1 MLLAAST
8 SGTTICS
15 TVRDLWERGEL
26 STLALDEVMRLDPC
40 RGTNVSTSFSPT
52 SSSQRSLRKSNSK
65 RSPAKADPTKAWAF
79 KLLGARAAELDR
91 EWSQMQTPTLTNFDA
106 PQYPLAFQA
115 LWLGLTRTL
124 FTAGHLPIDSAGGK
138 HRNHR
143 WTIAR
148 YYIDKALSAP
158 AYKALGDGKVCAE
171 VGDKHFLHAYFSTCA
186 EMLAV
191 DLKDPKAD
199 VLIDLV
205 HPDWTDPRIKQAHF
219 DLLVVGE
226 VMEHID
232 RANVALATLVRLL
245 KPGGTIVWTT
255 PFLMQYHA
263 NPGDENRYSPTRV
276 DALFDRAG
284 LDTVKSDGVGNWLAV
299 TLYLAGFG
307 TDETHS
313 SELDAPDRDG
323 SRPYWIDVIAVGRK
337 RTSALDSRAAPAL
350 PAPGEAPNPSWIPI
364 CCHLEHGPHGH
375 YAKRYYKQLD
385 ATSFEEVAQPE
396 ARPPKVTSSGAWILD
411 PNYTYNFD
419 KALALAVLDLARG
432 SSLLELGAGLGCY
445 ARSFTLHK
453 TSYGLKS
460 FLAIDGAANVA
471 QLTHGLVVTRDLTR
485 PFDLDIPMADWV
497 LCLEVGEHIPVA
509 LTEPFVDNLAGKAKK
524 GLIVSWSNN
533 CQRGVGHVNCRSN
546 DNVIKLFGA
555 RRFIYDENATETLRA
570 ATIWPYFKPTIL
582 VFQKAQNFLSADLRS
597 RRPG

>member
-1 MLLAAST
+1 MLMLWVTST

-26 STLALDEVMRLDPC
+26 STLAFDEVMRLDPC
-40 RGTNVSTSFSPT
+40 RTNVSTSFSPT
-52 SSSQRSLRKSNSK
+52 SSSRRSLKYWGKSNSK
-65 RSPAKADPTKAWAF
+65 QSSAKADPTKAWAF
-79 KLLGARAAELDR
+79 KLLGARAAELDG
-91 EWSQMQTPTLTNFDA
+91 EWSQMQTPTLANFDV
-106 PQYPLAFQA
+106 PQYHLAFQA

-124 FTAGHLPIDSAGGK
+124 FTARILPVDPAGGK

-148 YYIDKALSAP
+148 YYIDKALRAP
-158 AYKALGDGKVCAE
+158 EVKALGDGKVCAE
-171 VGDKHFLHAYFSTCA
+171 VGDKHFLHTYFPTCA

-199 VLIDLV
+199 VLVDLV

-232 RANVALATLVRLL
+232 RVDVALATLVRLL

-276 DALFDRAG
+276 NALFDRAG

-337 RTSALDSRAAPAL
+337 RTTAASPLRTKAPDLD
-350 PAPGEAPNPSWIPI
+350 WIPV
-364 CCHLEHGPHGH
+364 CCHLVHQQHGPPV
-375 YAKRYYKQLD
+375 KRYYKQLT
-385 ATSFEEVAQPE
+385 ATSFEEVAKPE
-396 ARPPKVTSSGAWILD
+396 ARPPEVGSNGAWILD
-411 PNYTYNFD
+411 PNYAYNFD
-419 KALALAVLDLARG
+419 APLARAVLTLAHG

-453 TSYGLKS
+453 ESYGLKS
-460 FLAIDGAANVA
+460 FFAIDGAANVA
-471 QLTHGLVVTRDLTR
+471 QLTQGLVVARDLTR
-485 PFDLDIPMADWV
+485 PLGLDILMADWV
-497 LCLEVGEHIPVA
+497 LCLEVGEHIPLA
-509 LTEPFVDNLAGKAKK
+509 LTEPFVDNLVGKAKK
-524 GLIVSWSNN
+524 GVVVSWSNN
-533 CQRGVGHVNCRSN
+533 CRRGRGHVNCRSN
-546 DNVIKLFGA
+546 DNVIELFAA
-555 RRFIYDENATETLRA
+555 RGFIYDDNATETLRA
-570 ATIWPYFKPTIL
+570 ATVWHYFKSTIL
-582 VFQKAQNFLSADLRS
+582 VFQKT
-597 RRPG
+597 

>member
-1 MLLAAST
+1 MLMLWVTST

-26 STLALDEVMRLDPC
+26 STLAFDEVMRLDPC
-40 RGTNVSTSFSPT
+40 RTNVSTSFSPT
-52 SSSQRSLRKSNSK
+52 SSSRRSLKYWGKSNSK
-65 RSPAKADPTKAWAF
+65 QSPAKTDPTKAWAF
-79 KLLGARAAELDR
+79 KLLGARAAELDG
-91 EWSQMQTPTLTNFDA
+91 EWSQMQTPTLANFDV
-106 PQYPLAFQA
+106 PQYHLAFQA

-124 FTAGHLPIDSAGGK
+124 FTARILPVDPAGGK
-138 HRNHR
+138 HRKHR

-148 YYIDKALSAP
+148 YYIDKALRAP
-158 AYKALGDGKVCAE
+158 EVKALGDGKVCAE
-171 VGDKHFLHAYFSTCA
+171 VGDKHFLHTYFPTCA

-199 VLIDLV
+199 VLVDLV

-232 RANVALATLVRLL
+232 RVDVALATLVRLL

-276 DALFDRAG
+276 NALFDRAG

-337 RTSALDSRAAPAL
+337 RTSSLDSRAMPTAETPALSLEAALRRVQPGSNRRAWKSMVAPAKLQHLYESVLHNISVAEHPVDGAFVECGVWRGGATMMMLYAEFAALFRDGSRPHRDVWLFDTFEGMPVPGKRDGSRAARRWDNVQASIANNSAARERTAGWSAEDMATGGDGGEYVDTSGQVRWNYGPIDIVRKNIESTTYPSERVRYIKGKVEDTLTSPGQVL
-350 PAPGEAPNPSWIPI
+350 PQKIALLRLDTDWYKSVHESSFRRLRCAPRQYVYCRTP
-364 CCHLEHGPHGH
+364 
-375 YAKRYYKQLD
+375 
-385 ATSFEEVAQPE
+385 AQP
-396 ARPPKVTSSGAWILD
+396 T
-411 PNYTYNFD
+411 
-419 KALALAVLDLARG
+419 
-432 SSLLELGAGLGCY
+432 
-445 ARSFTLHK
+445 RSH
-453 TSYGLKS
+453 
-460 FLAIDGAANVA
+460 
-471 QLTHGLVVTRDLTR
+471 
-485 PFDLDIPMADWV
+485 
-497 LCLEVGEHIPVA
+497 C
-509 LTEPFVDNLAGKAKK
+509 
-524 GLIVSWSNN
+524 
-533 CQRGVGHVNCRSN
+533 
-546 DNVIKLFGA
+546 
-555 RRFIYDENATETLRA
+555 
-570 ATIWPYFKPTIL
+570 
-582 VFQKAQNFLSADLRS
+582 
-597 RRPG
+597 